1 MEVLNSIPVCQNN
14 LQILSVRFFVEK
26 FPKYSRQF
34 IKNDLDNVPNIYIYI
49 YANKHILLRIVIKT
63 LKNMKH
69 MIKNTN
75 GGTQRTDQLTNA
87 LCDVT
92 RDTWAWKL
100 VLKSVIF
107 YFKTT
112 LFKTPVLKSKTK
124 VKVLQLNSKTE
135 RKTDYKTWQTV

>member
-1 MEVLNSIPVCQNN
+1 
-14 LQILSVRFFVEK
+14 
-26 FPKYSRQF
+26 
-34 IKNDLDNVPNIYIYI
+34 
-49 YANKHILLRIVIKT
+49 
-63 LKNMKH
+63 

-112 LFKTPVLKSKTK
+112 LFKTTLFKTK

-135 RKTDYKTWQTV
+135 RKTDYKT